1 MGTTINIRYKHSA
14 IHFTRYGKG
23 AATLFAFHGFSETGT
38 SFLPLVPILGKR
50 YTIYAFDL
58 PFHGGTKWLEK
69 QPFTKSDLEAIIL
82 QFCKEHHIVHFS
94 LLGFSMGGKC
104 ALHLTQVM
112 PEKIDALWLLASDG
126 IKTNKIYNVAVYPK
140 WGRELFRTTINHP
153 GWFFAVVNTATS
165 LKLLTPWLK
174 KFTYNHMDTR
184 EKRMRLYNTWISMA
198 AFNPDIQLV
207 KQKINTYQIPVRLF
221 FGKRDEVIPVSVG
234 AYFAEGLDNCELIQL
249 ERGHYFIDEKINPF
263 LDAVLSELP
272 ENKQTTI

>member
-1 MGTTINIRYKHSA
+1 MESTNHLSYHNSIFHYTI
-14 IHFTRYGKG
+14 YGDG
-23 AATLFAFHGFSETGT
+23 AEVLIAFHGFSESGK
-38 SFLPLVPILGKR
+38 SFAPLKLSLSRR

-58 PFHGGTKWLEK
+58 PFHGETKWNEPR
-69 QPFTKSDLEAIIL
+69 PFTTSDLEKIIS
-82 QFCKEHHIVHFS
+82 QFTKQHTIEKFAV
-94 LLGFSMGGKC
+94 LGFSMGGKC

-153 GWFFAVVNTATS
+153 GWFFAMVNTATT

-184 EKRMRLYNTWISMA
+184 VKRTRLYNTWISMA

-272 ENKQTTI
+272 ENK